1 MKRPKNLHL
10 SLTGKM
16 SQKRVLISTVSAENG
31 DKKNRFLFKIAS
43 KKTEWYYRI
52 K

>member
-16 SQKRVLISTVSAENG
+16 SQKRVFISTVSAEND
-31 DKKNRFLFKIAS
+31 DKKIGFYLKLHQ
-43 KKTEWYYRI
+43 KKLSSITG
-52 K
+52 

>member
-16 SQKRVLISTVSAENG
+16 SQKRVIISNVSAEND
-31 DKKNRFLFKIAS
+31 DKQIGFYLKPHQ
-43 KKTEWYYRI
+43 KKLSSITG
-52 K
+52 